1 MNMNTDPNTEN
12 DQEAQLKANL
22 ERIRALRFIDDEFM
36 NVCFDDYIEG
46 TQLMLRII
54 LNKPDL
60 IVTSVRTQR
69 VLKSLTG
76 RDIWLDIHAKDSTNA
91 EFDIEVQR
99 LESGADRRRA
109 RYHSSIMDA
118 HLLESGQDFKLL
130 PDSYVIFITET
141 DVLKG
146 NKPLYC
152 IERMMME
159 LKQPFND
166 GSHIVYVNGENRD
179 SATALGRLM
188 HDFFCTDPDDMY
200 YPELANKARYFKE
213 NAKGVATMSS
223 VLDEMKQEA
232 AEKAVLLERIKY
244 AKNLLKKG
252 KLSLEEIA
260 EVLMLSLEKVK
271 ELAKQNS
278 SATAPL
284 QGAAQA

>member
-1 MNMNTDPNTEN
+1 MNTDPNTEN

-54 LNKPDL
+54 LNKPAL
-60 IVTSVRTQR
+60 IVTSVRTQK
-69 VLKSLTG
+69 VLKNLSG

-99 LESGADRRRA
+99 LESGADSRRA

-118 HLLESGQDFKLL
+118 HLLEPGQDFKVL

-166 GSHIVYVNGENRD
+166 GSHIVYVNG
-179 SATALGRLM
+179 
-188 HDFFCTDPDDMY
+188 
-200 YPELANKARYFKE
+200 
-213 NAKGVATMSS
+213 
-223 VLDEMKQEA
+223 
-232 AEKAVLLERIKY
+232 
-244 AKNLLKKG
+244 
-252 KLSLEEIA
+252 
-260 EVLMLSLEKVK
+260 
-271 ELAKQNS
+271 
-278 SATAPL
+278 
-284 QGAAQA
+284 

>member
-213 NAKGVATMSS
+213 NAKGVETMNS
-223 VLDEMKQEA
+223 VLDEVRNEGA
-232 AEKAVLLERIKY
+232 LLERIKI
-244 AKNLLKKG
+244 AKNLLQKG

-260 EVLMLSLEKVK
+260 ETVKLSLEKIK

-278 SATAPL
+278 VTTAPL